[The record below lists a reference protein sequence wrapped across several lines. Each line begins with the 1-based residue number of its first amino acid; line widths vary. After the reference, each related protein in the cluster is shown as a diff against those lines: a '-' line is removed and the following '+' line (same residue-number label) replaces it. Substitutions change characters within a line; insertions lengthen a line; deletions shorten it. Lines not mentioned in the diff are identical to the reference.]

1 MARVKLIPIVD
12 AVLWFPA
19 MAIALELRLI
29 DHDFVWSGYSD
40 LFLIAFTTSLIQ
52 LALGYRT
59 SLYRGRYR
67 VSTFDEIKGI
77 VWVVCLT
84 SFFPIVYLFFG
95 FSTAPRTIGFFAT
108 ALVLLG
114 AFFIRFTLRAIVEG
128 RQKEIRGSNTLVY
141 GAGETGAS
149 IITQML
155 RDVERR
161 YHPIGFIDD
170 NREKQRL
177 EISGFKVL
185 GTLEEL
191 ASIVISK
198 KVETIVVA
206 IANVNST
213 LLIKLQEFSRDHK
226 VKLVVVP
233 SPSELINGT
242 FKLTDLDE
250 VSDED
255 LIGRRSIKVND
266 EAILNL
272 LRGKRILITG
282 AGGSIGSELSRQV
295 HRYEPSAVFMLDRDE
310 TLLHNLELSLDGKG
324 LLTSTNMILADIR
337 DKERIEEEVSKVK
350 PDVVFHAAALKHL
363 PMLELYPQEA
373 EKTNVQGTR
382 NVLDAALG
390 SGVSVFVNIST
401 DKAVRPT
408 SQLGITKRKAE
419 HLTYES
425 GRQAG
430 EEKRFVSVRFG
441 NVLGSRGSVLDTF
454 RAQIRNGGPLT
465 LTDLNVK
472 RYFMTIPEAVHLV
485 LEASTYGRNGDVMLL
500 DMGESI
506 AIKDIADKL
515 IQKSGKKIEIEV
527 TGLRQGEK
535 LDEDLFED
543 GRYVQISETHKLKI
557 EKISAE

>member
-1 MARVKLIPIVD
+1 
-12 AVLWFPA
+12 

-29 DHDFVWSGYSD
+29 DHEYVWSGYSD
-40 LFLIAFTTSLIQ
+40 LFLIAFATSLIH

-77 VWVVCLT
+77 VRVVALT
-84 SFFPIVYLFFG
+84 SVFPILFLVFG
-95 FSTAPRTIGFFAT
+95 FSSAPRTIGFFAT
-108 ALVLLG
+108 ALVILG
-114 AFFIRFTLRAIVEG
+114 VFFMRFTLRTIVEG
-128 RQKEIRGSNTLVY
+128 KRRRVRGSNTILY

-161 YHPIGFIDD
+161 YHPVGFIDD
-170 NREKQRL
+170 NRAKQRL
-177 EISGFKVL
+177 EISGYKVL
-185 GTLEEL
+185 GRFEDLE
-191 ASIVISK
+191 SIVISNE
-198 KVETIVVA
+198 VETIVLA

-213 LLIKLQEFSRDHK
+213 LLNKLQDFSRDNK

-233 SPSELINGT
+233 SPSQLIDGT

-255 LIGRRSIKVND
+255 LIGRRTIAVND

-282 AGGSIGSELSRQV
+282 AGGSIGSEISRQV
-295 HRYEPSAVFMLDRDE
+295 HRYKPSTVFMLDRDE
-310 TLLHNLELSLDGKG
+310 TLLHSLELSLDGKG
-324 LLTSTNMILADIR
+324 LLTSKNMILADIR
-337 DKERIEEEVSKVK
+337 DKERIKEEFSKVK

-363 PMLELYPQEA
+363 SMLELYPQEA
-373 EKTNVQGTR
+373 EKTNVEGTK
-382 NVLDAALG
+382 NVLDAALT

-419 HLTYES
+419 YLTYQS

-454 RAQIRNGGPLT
+454 RTQIKNGGPLT

-485 LEASTYGRNGDVMLL
+485 LEASTIGRNGDVMLL

-506 AIKDIADKL
+506 AIKDIAEKL
-515 IQKSGKKIEIEV
+515 IQKSGKRIEIEV

-535 LDEDLFED
+535 LDEDLFEE
-543 GRYVQISETHKLKI
+543 GRYIQINETHKLKI

>member
-1 MARVKLIPIVD
+1 MARERLIPVVD
-12 AVLWFPA
+12 AFLWFPA

-29 DHDFVWSGYSD
+29 DHEYVWSGYSD
-40 LFLIAFTTSLIQ
+40 LFFVAFATSLIQ
-52 LALGYRT
+52 LVLGYRT

-67 VSTFDEIKGI
+67 ISTFDEIKGI
-77 VWVVCLT
+77 VRVVVLT
-84 SFFPIVYLFFG
+84 SIFPILFLVFE
-95 FSTAPRTIGFFAT
+95 FSSAPRTIGFFST
-108 ALVLLG
+108 AIVLLG
-114 AFFIRFTLRAIVEG
+114 VFFIRFTLRAFVEG
-128 RQKEIRGSNTLVY
+128 NQREVRGTNTLLY
-141 GAGETGAS
+141 GAGETGAG
-149 IITQML
+149 IINQML

-170 NREKQRL
+170 DRAKQRL
-177 EISGFKVL
+177 EISGYKVL
-185 GTLEEL
+185 GCLEDLE
-191 ASIVISK
+191 SIVISN
-198 KVETIVVA
+198 KVETVVVTFA
-206 IANVNST
+206 SVDST
-213 LLIKLQEFSRDHK
+213 LLNKLQDFSRDNR

-233 SPSELINGT
+233 SASQIIDGT

-255 LIGRRSIKVND
+255 LIGRRSIAVND

-282 AGGSIGSELSRQV
+282 AGGSIGSEISRQV
-295 HRYEPSAVFMLDRDE
+295 HRYKPANVFMLDRDE
-310 TLLHNLELSLDGKG
+310 TLLHSLELSLDGKG
-324 LLTSTNMILADIR
+324 LLTSKNMILADIR
-337 DKERIEEEVSKVK
+337 DKERIQEEISKVK

-363 PMLELYPQEA
+363 SILELYPQEA
-373 EKTNVQGTR
+373 EKTNVQGTK
-382 NVLDAALG
+382 NVLDAALT

-419 HLTYES
+419 YLTYQS

-430 EEKRFVSVRFG
+430 EDKRFVSVRFG

-454 RAQIRNGGPLT
+454 RTQIKNGGPLT

-485 LEASTYGRNGDVMLL
+485 LEASTIGRNGDVMLL

-506 AIKDIADKL
+506 AIKDIAEKL
-515 IQKSGKKIEIEV
+515 IQKSGKRIEIEV

-543 GRYVQISETHKLKI
+543 DRYVQINETHKLKI

>member
-1 MARVKLIPIVD
+1 MARERLIPIVD
-12 AVLWFPA
+12 ALLWFPA

-29 DHDFVWSGYSD
+29 DHEYEWSGYSD
-40 LFLIAFTTSLIQ
+40 LFLIAFATSLIQ
-52 LALGYRT
+52 LALGYRI

-67 VSTFDEIKGI
+67 MSTFDEIKGI
-77 VWVVCLT
+77 VWVVGLT
-84 SFFPIVYLFFG
+84 SVFPILFLVFG
-95 FSTAPRTIGFFAT
+95 LSTAPRTIGFFAT

-114 AFFIRFTLRAIVEG
+114 VFFTRFTLRAIVES
-128 RQKEIRGSNTLVY
+128 RQKEVRGSNTLVY
-141 GAGETGAS
+141 GAGETGAN
-149 IITQML
+149 IVTQML
-155 RDVERR
+155 RDVERL

-170 NREKQRL
+170 DRTKQRL

-185 GTLEEL
+185 GTFQDL
-191 ASIVISK
+191 ASIVMSN

-213 LLIKLQEFSRDHK
+213 LLSKLQDFSIEHK

-233 SPSELINGT
+233 SASELIDGT

-250 VSDED
+250 LSDED

-295 HRYEPSAVFMLDRDE
+295 HRYKPSAVFMLDRDE

-337 DKERIEEEVSKVK
+337 DKERIEEEVGKVK
-350 PDVVFHAAALKHL
+350 PDLVFHAAALKHL

-373 EKTNVQGTR
+373 EKTNVQGTK
-382 NVLDAALG
+382 NVLDAALTF
-390 SGVSVFVNIST
+390 GVSVFVNIST

-419 HLTYES
+419 LLTYQS
-425 GRQAG
+425 GNLAG
-430 EEKRFVSVRFG
+430 DNKRFVSVRFG

-454 RAQIRNGGPLT
+454 RAQIRMGGPIT
-465 LTDLNVK
+465 LTDLSVK

-485 LEASTYGRNGDVMLL
+485 LEASTIGKNGDVMLL

-515 IQKSGKKIEIEV
+515 IQKSGKKIEIVV

-543 GRYVQISETHKLKI
+543 GRYVQINETHKLKI

>member
-1 MARVKLIPIVD
+1 VARDRLIPTVD
-12 AVLWFPA
+12 ALLWFPA

-29 DHDFVWSGYSD
+29 DHEYVWSGYSD
-40 LFLIAFTTSLIQ
+40 LFLIAFATSLIH

-77 VWVVCLT
+77 VRVVALT
-84 SFFPIVYLFFG
+84 SVFPILFLVFG
-95 FSTAPRTIGFFAT
+95 FSSAPRTIGFFAT
-108 ALVLLG
+108 ALVILG
-114 AFFIRFTLRAIVEG
+114 VFFMRFTLRTIVEG
-128 RQKEIRGSNTLVY
+128 KRRRVRGSNTILY

-161 YHPIGFIDD
+161 YHPVGFIDD
-170 NREKQRL
+170 NRAKQRL
-177 EISGFKVL
+177 EISGYKVL
-185 GTLEEL
+185 GRFEDLE
-191 ASIVISK
+191 SIVISNE
-198 KVETIVVA
+198 VETIVLA

-213 LLIKLQEFSRDHK
+213 LLNKLQDFSRDNK

-233 SPSELINGT
+233 SPSQLIDGT

-255 LIGRRSIKVND
+255 LIGRRTIAVND

-282 AGGSIGSELSRQV
+282 AGGSIGSEISRQV
-295 HRYEPSAVFMLDRDE
+295 HRYKPSTVFMLDRDE
-310 TLLHNLELSLDGKG
+310 TLLHSLELSLDGKG
-324 LLTSTNMILADIR
+324 LLTSKNMILADIR
-337 DKERIEEEVSKVK
+337 DKERIKEEFSKVK

-363 PMLELYPQEA
+363 SMLELYPQEA
-373 EKTNVQGTR
+373 EKTNVEGTK
-382 NVLDAALG
+382 NVLDAALT

-419 HLTYES
+419 YLTYQS

-454 RAQIRNGGPLT
+454 RTQIKNGGPLT

-485 LEASTYGRNGDVMLL
+485 LEASTIGRNGDVMLL

-506 AIKDIADKL
+506 AIKDIAEKL
-515 IQKSGKKIEIEV
+515 IQKSGKRIEIEV

-535 LDEDLFED
+535 LDEDLFEE
-543 GRYVQISETHKLKI
+543 GRYIQINETHKLKI

>member
-1 MARVKLIPIVD
+1 MARVRLIPVVD
-12 AVLWFPA
+12 ALLWFPA

-29 DHDFVWSGYSD
+29 DHEFKWSGYSD
-40 LFLIAFTTSLIQ
+40 LFLVAIATSLIQ
-52 LALGYRT
+52 LVLGYWT

-77 VWVVCLT
+77 VRVVVLT
-84 SFFPIVYLFFG
+84 SFFPIFFLVFG
-95 FSTAPRTIGFFAT
+95 FSSAPRTIGFFST

-114 AFFIRFTLRAIVEG
+114 VFFIRFILRVSVEG
-128 RQKEIRGSNTLVY
+128 KQRELRGTNTLLY

-161 YHPIGFIDD
+161 YHPLGFIDD
-170 NREKQRL
+170 DRAKQRL
-177 EISGFKVL
+177 EISGYKVL
-185 GTLEEL
+185 GRFEDLG
-191 ASIVISK
+191 SIVTSN
-198 KVETIVVA
+198 KVETIVLA
-206 IANVNST
+206 IASVNSG
-213 LLIKLQEFSRDHK
+213 LIDKLEEFCRDKKIKL
-226 VKLVVVP
+226 VIVP
-233 SPSELINGT
+233 STSQLIDGT

-255 LIGRRSIKVND
+255 LIGRRSIAVND

-282 AGGSIGSELSRQV
+282 AGGSIGSEISRQV
-295 HRYEPSAVFMLDRDE
+295 HRYKPSSVFMLDRDE
-310 TLLHNLELSLDGKG
+310 TLLHSLELSLDGKG
-324 LLTSTNMILADIR
+324 LLTSKNIILADIR
-337 DKERIEEEVSKVK
+337 DKDRIQEEVMKVK
-350 PDVVFHAAALKHL
+350 PDIVFHAAALKHL

-373 EKTNVQGTR
+373 EKTNVQGTK
-382 NVLDAALG
+382 NVLDAALT

-408 SQLGITKRKAE
+408 SQLGITKQKAE
-419 HLTYES
+419 NLTYQS
-425 GRQAG
+425 GKQAG
-430 EEKRFVSVRFG
+430 EDKRFVSVRFG

-454 RAQIRNGGPLT
+454 RTQIKNGGPLT

-485 LEASTYGRNGDVMLL
+485 LEASAIGRNGDVMVL
-500 DMGESI
+500 DMGKSI
-506 AIKDIADKL
+506 AIKDIAEKL
-515 IQKSGKKIEIEV
+515 IQKSGKRIEIEV

-543 GRYVQISETHKLKI
+543 GRDVQINETHKLKI
-557 EKISAE
+557 ERISAG

>member
-1 MARVKLIPIVD
+1 LARERLIPVVD
-12 AVLWFPA
+12 AFLWFPA

-29 DHDFVWSGYSD
+29 DHEYVWSGYSD
-40 LFLIAFTTSLIQ
+40 LFFVAFATSLIQ
-52 LALGYRT
+52 LVLGYRT

-67 VSTFDEIKGI
+67 ISTFDEIKGI
-77 VWVVCLT
+77 VRVVVLT
-84 SFFPIVYLFFG
+84 SIFPILFLVFE
-95 FSTAPRTIGFFAT
+95 FSSAPRTIGFFST
-108 ALVLLG
+108 AIVLLG
-114 AFFIRFTLRAIVEG
+114 VFFIRFTLRAFVEG
-128 RQKEIRGSNTLVY
+128 NQREVRGTNTLLY
-141 GAGETGAS
+141 GAGETGAG
-149 IITQML
+149 IINQML

-170 NREKQRL
+170 DRAKQRL
-177 EISGFKVL
+177 EISGYKVL
-185 GTLEEL
+185 GCLEDLE
-191 ASIVISK
+191 SIVISN
-198 KVETIVVA
+198 KVETVVVTFA
-206 IANVNST
+206 SVDST
-213 LLIKLQEFSRDHK
+213 LLNKLQDFSRDNR

-233 SPSELINGT
+233 SASQIIDGT

-255 LIGRRSIKVND
+255 LIGRRSIAVND

-282 AGGSIGSELSRQV
+282 AGGSIGSEISRQV
-295 HRYEPSAVFMLDRDE
+295 HRYKPANVFMLDRDE
-310 TLLHNLELSLDGKG
+310 TLLHSLELSLDGKG
-324 LLTSTNMILADIR
+324 LLTSKNMILADIR
-337 DKERIEEEVSKVK
+337 DKERIQEEISKVK

-363 PMLELYPQEA
+363 SILELYPQEA
-373 EKTNVQGTR
+373 EKTNVQGTK
-382 NVLDAALG
+382 NVLDAALT

-419 HLTYES
+419 YLTYQS

-430 EEKRFVSVRFG
+430 EDKRFVSVRFG

-454 RAQIRNGGPLT
+454 RTQIKNGGPLT

-485 LEASTYGRNGDVMLL
+485 LEASTIGRNGDVMLL

-506 AIKDIADKL
+506 AIKDIAEKL
-515 IQKSGKKIEIEV
+515 IQKSGKRIEIEV

-543 GRYVQISETHKLKI
+543 DRYVQINETHKLKI